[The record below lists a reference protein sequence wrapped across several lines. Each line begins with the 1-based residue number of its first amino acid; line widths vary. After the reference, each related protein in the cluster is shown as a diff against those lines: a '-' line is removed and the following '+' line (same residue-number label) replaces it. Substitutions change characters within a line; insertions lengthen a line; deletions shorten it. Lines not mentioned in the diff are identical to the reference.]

1 MWMVVGLGNPGSR
14 YRQTRHNVGFDV
26 AERLAARLGA
36 RAWRDTPLASILTV
50 QLEGEE
56 LVLVRPLTYMNES
69 GRAVARLRPPQL
81 PLERLLVVADDIH
94 LPVGTLRLRPSGSP
108 GGHNGLRSVEAH
120 LGTRAYPRL
129 RIGVGEPPDP
139 AYQVA
144 YVLSR
149 FGPRERQVL
158 EVALERAVDAILCWA
173 RAGIGPAMSRYNGPV
188 DPPGEAPGGS

>member
-1 MWMVVGLGNPGSR
+1 MRMVVGLGNPGNR
-14 YRQTRHNVGFDV
+14 YRHTRHNVGFDV

-36 RAWRDTPLASILTV
+36 RAWRDTPLASILTID
-50 QLEGEE
+50 LDGEE

-94 LPVGTLRLRPSGSP
+94 LPLGTLRLRPGGSP

-120 LGTRAYPRL
+120 LGTRSYPRL
-129 RIGVGEPPDP
+129 RLGVGEPPDP
-139 AYQVA
+139 AEQVA
-144 YVLSR
+144 YVLGR
-149 FGPRERQVL
+149 FSPSEQRVL

-173 RAGIGPAMSRYNGPV
+173 RSGMGPAMSRYNGPV
-188 DPPGEAPGGS
+188 TQPGEASGGA